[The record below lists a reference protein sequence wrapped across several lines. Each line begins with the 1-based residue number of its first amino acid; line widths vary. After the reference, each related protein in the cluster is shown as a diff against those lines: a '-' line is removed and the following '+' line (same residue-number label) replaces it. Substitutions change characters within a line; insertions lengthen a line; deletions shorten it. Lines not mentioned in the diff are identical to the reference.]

1 MRRTPTQFQLA
12 ALCLAATIGAC
23 SSGGGGG
30 DQAGE
35 DGGSGSASDGA
46 DGADG
51 ASDGADGTGEES
63 NASIT
68 GTVRVQL
75 YETDERG
82 DISFIGWPSSYADAF
97 PFGPIFIAPVR
108 ADLPSTGLYVGSGF
122 VANPSPEGDTY
133 TVNMN
138 IDSTE
143 NVIIYGALDYWD
155 NRIIHTTDP
164 TGNHPQEITI
174 RPGDRVEG
182 VDFTILAPYRD
193 FDGRTAAEVAVEDQ
207 ADERSYCSDLTLSG
221 EFDLTAEFF
230 NELGGNGMAMIY
242 EREGPGPIDW
252 AEETLTATPGGATG
266 TYTVQTC
273 ADQGYVRLVGRW
285 DHNQNGIYDP
295 TDVYGAYASTPGV
308 ESNPVAIGSSS
319 LADYRIEAPLEEDID
334 GLDVVPFV
342 RIAGTIG
349 MVDGFDSLPAG
360 SQVVVAATK
369 YRMEGSIE
377 IDDFDDGA
385 YAYEVFEWPDL
396 TGQAQVSW
404 SLVVPAN
411 TVIYLWGFADENG
424 DGVVNQEGEAVV
436 SGGDD
441 DNGRLNSSS
450 VEGARN
456 LTLTDFI
463 GR

>member
-1 MRRTPTQFQLA
+1 MRRTLPSILSLA
-12 ALCLAATIGAC
+12 FCLAASLGAC
-23 SSGGGGG
+23 SSGGGGDAAG
-30 DQAGE
+30 DDGGPG
-35 DGGSGSASDGA
+35 GGSGGGG

-51 ASDGADGTGEES
+51 ASDGADGTTDET
-63 NASIT
+63 NTVIT

-75 YETDERG
+75 YETDARG

-122 VANPSPEGDTY
+122 VASPSPEGDPY
-133 TVNMN
+133 TINMAL
-138 IDSTE
+138 DGPE
-143 NVIIYGALDYWD
+143 DVIVYGALDYWD

-164 TGNHPQEITI
+164 TGNHPQQITI

-193 FDGRTAAEVAVEDQ
+193 FNGRTAAQVGVEDQ
-207 ADERSYCSDLTLSG
+207 ADERSYCTDLTLSG

-230 NELGGNGMAMIY
+230 EELGGNGMAMVY

-252 AEETLTATPGGATG
+252 AEATLTATPDGATG
-266 TYTVQTC
+266 TYSVQTC

-295 TDVYGAYASTPGV
+295 TDVYGAYAATPGV
-308 ESNPVAIGSSS
+308 ESNPVAIGTSS
-319 LADYRIEAPLEEDID
+319 LSGYRIEAPLDEEID
-334 GLDVVPFV
+334 GLNVVPFV
-342 RIAGTIG
+342 RITGTIG
-349 MVDGFDSLPAG
+349 MVDGFDSLPVG

-377 IDDFDDGA
+377 IDDFDDDA

-396 TGQAQVSW
+396 TGQAQVGW

-441 DNGRLNSSS
+441 DNGRLNSDS
-450 VEGARN
+450 VEGSRN
-456 LTLTDFI
+456 LTLTDFL